1 MLSTADQRF
10 FSPELRARI
19 DRFLAGRAL
28 FDPALIDEAR
38 RIASDGGADRE
49 RAQRFVA
56 AAVDAFALS
65 REPIDRAWYE
75 ELSRVSAVAADIA
88 GVTTTHI
95 NHLTPRVLDIDELYL
110 RMSQRGV
117 AMIDAIQGP
126 PRSAGPDVLLRQ
138 TSFRALAEPRRFRDD
153 DGAVSDGTLRVRF
166 GEVESRGVALTP
178 EGRQRY
184 DEAIAAADPA
194 AVWHEYFPATDEE
207 MAASGLAY
215 YRGGDPSKP
224 VVYEDFLPASA
235 AGIFR
240 SNLDSDASPTTRPT
254 VATTAS
260 TGWPDKSATTST
272 IRTSSTRKRH
282 HHDDNAE
289 IPASDGRRRCA
300 PGSATHW
307 RRSARPP
314 NSVSRAAHGLQ
325 ASTPI
330 TGDVLFTVAET
341 SVEQADAAIAEAAQ
355 AFTAWRTTPAPVR
368 GALVARLGEL
378 LVEHKA
384 DVATLVTVEAG
395 KITSEALGEVQEMI
409 DICQFAVGLSR
420 QLYGKTIASERPGHR
435 LMETWHPLGV
445 VGVITAFNFPVAVWA
460 WNTAIALVCGD
471 TVVWKPSELTPLTA
485 LACQALIERA
495 ADDVGA
501 PREISRLIQG
511 GREVGERLVDDPRVA
526 LVSATGSVRMGQ
538 QVGPRVAQRFGK
550 ALLELGGNNAAIVTP
565 SADLDLAVRGIVFS
579 AAGTAGQRCTTM
591 RRLIVHS
598 SVADELV
605 GRITAA
611 YRQLPI
617 GDPAADGTLVGPLIH
632 ETAYRDMVRALE
644 QARAD
649 GGEVF
654 GGERHELGDESAYYV
669 APAVVRM
676 PAQTEVVHS
685 ETFAPILYVLTY
697 DDLDDAIAMN
707 NAVPQGLSSSI
718 FTTDMREAERFM
730 SADGSDCGIANV
742 NIGTSG
748 AEIGGAFG
756 GEKQT
761 GGGRESGSDSWK
773 AYMRRATNT
782 VNYSSELPLA
792 QGVHFG

>member
-1 MLSTADQRF
+1 MTTVQTSTLPTAEALRAQVRDALLAIG
-10 FSPELRARI
+10 SGAELRKPG
-19 DRFLAGRAL
+19 GR
-28 FDPALIDEAR
+28 
-38 RIASDGGADRE
+38 GA
-49 RAQRFVA
+49 
-56 AAVDAFALS
+56 
-65 REPIDRAWYE
+65 
-75 ELSRVSAVAADIA
+75 
-88 GVTTTHI
+88 
-95 NHLTPRVLDIDELYL
+95 
-110 RMSQRGV
+110 
-117 AMIDAIQGP
+117 
-126 PRSAGPDVLLRQ
+126 AGPA
-138 TSFRALAEPRRFRDD
+138 TSSP
-153 DGAVSDGTLRVRF
+153 GAAG
-166 GEVESRGVALTP
+166 
-178 EGRQRY
+178 
-184 DEAIAAADPA
+184 
-194 AVWHEYFPATDEE
+194 PAT
-207 MAASGLAY
+207 SSPG
-215 YRGGDPSKP
+215 
-224 VVYEDFLPASA
+224 A
-235 AGIFR
+235 AGP
-240 SNLDSDASPTTRPT
+240 A
-254 VATTAS
+254 
-260 TGWPDKSATTST
+260 
-272 IRTSSTRKRH
+272 TSS
-282 HHDDNAE
+282 
-289 IPASDGRRRCA
+289 P
-300 PGSATHW
+300 
-307 RRSARPP
+307 
-314 NSVSRAAHGLQ
+314 GLQ
-325 ASTPI
+325 ASTPV
-330 TGDVLFTVAET
+330 TGEVLFTLAET
-341 SVEQADAAIAEAAQ
+341 TPEQADAAIAQAAQ
-355 AFTAWRTTPAPVR
+355 AFTTWRTTPAPVR

-384 DVATLVTVEAG
+384 DLATLVTIEAG

-445 VGVITAFNFPVAVWA
+445 VGVITAFNFPVAVWS

-495 ADDVGA
+495 ANDVGA
-501 PREISRLIQG
+501 PQEVSRLVQG

-526 LVSATGSVRMGQ
+526 LLSATGSVRMGQ

-579 AAGTAGQRCTTM
+579 AAGTAGQRCTTL

-598 SVADELV
+598 SVADEL
-605 GRITAA
+605 GDRIVNA

-617 GDPAADGTLVGPLIH
+617 GDPAVEGTLIGPLIH
-632 ETAYRDMVRALE
+632 ETAYRDMVGALE

-649 GGEVF
+649 GGKVF
-654 GGERHELGDESAYYV
+654 GGERHDVGDDSAYYV

-676 PAQTEVVHS
+676 PSQTAVVHN

-697 DDLDDAIAMN
+697 DELDEAIALN

-718 FTTDMREAERFM
+718 FTLDVREAERFM

-761 GGGRESGSDSWK
+761 GGGRESGSDAWK